1 MSATISLQL
10 IADFLVYPP
19 WCSVPVEVVIM
30 GQRRLLEG
38 EDGTVP
44 AEVWDLLPEL
54 AQSRVTLQLARLIQ
68 RLWQQPALEPGI
80 PDQEVK
86 QNEG

>member
-1 MSATISLQL
+1 
-10 IADFLVYPP
+10 
-19 WCSVPVEVVIM
+19 M
-30 GQRRLLEG
+30 GQRRLFEG

-68 RLWQQPALEPGI
+68 RLWQQPAFELGI
-80 PDQEVK
+80 PSQEVK
-86 QNEG
+86 QHES